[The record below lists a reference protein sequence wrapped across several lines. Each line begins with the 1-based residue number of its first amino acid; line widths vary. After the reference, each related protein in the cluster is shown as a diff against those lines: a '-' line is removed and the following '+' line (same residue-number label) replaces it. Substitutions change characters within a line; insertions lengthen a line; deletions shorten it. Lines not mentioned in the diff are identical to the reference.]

1 MPTIKIAFV
10 DETKSGY
17 RIKPTQSFEL
27 DKTADALAFM
37 VAMLTRPRFKGE
49 KWVCSVDADDNDN
62 VIIDIESVK
71 SRDI

>member
-1 MPTIKIAFV
+1 MAIKVSFV

-17 RIKPTQSFEL
+17 RIKPNQTFES
-27 DKTADALAFM
+27 DDVANAFAF
-37 VAMLTRPRFKGE
+37 VGAMLTRPRFKGE

-62 VIIDIESVK
+62 VIIDIDSVK